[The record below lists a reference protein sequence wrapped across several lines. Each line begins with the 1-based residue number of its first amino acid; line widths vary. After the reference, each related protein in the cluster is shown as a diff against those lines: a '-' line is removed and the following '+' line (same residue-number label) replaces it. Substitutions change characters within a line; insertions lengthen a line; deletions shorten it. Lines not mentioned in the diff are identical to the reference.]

1 MQFDA
6 LTELCAEIGVRLGNS
21 IFANHERVSLDMK
34 KQAEEISKK
43 FDFFDHQGD
52 KKDVKIKSDTEMDDA
67 ETILYAS
74 PKRKN
79 NIDDRET
86 IVYTSPK
93 RESEDEIDE
102 QIYEEPKLE
111 TAVEI
116 EKQTAEKEKK
126 LSKMN

>member
-6 LTELCAEIGVRLGNS
+6 LTELCAETGVRLGNS
-21 IFANHERVSLDMK
+21 IFANHERASLDMK

-43 FDFFDHQGD
+43 FDFFDDQGD
-52 KKDVKIKSDTEMDDA
+52 KKDVKIKSDTEMNDA

-79 NIDDRET
+79 NIDHRET

-102 QIYEEPKLE
+102 KIYKEPKLE

-116 EKQTAEKEKK
+116 EKQTAEKEKI